1 MSSNHMKKSVV
12 ALQENINIPSFE
24 SFYLWWI
31 LQEQEDKNYTFNF
44 KKYDGIKSEVFFFGY
59 NGKEE

>member
-1 MSSNHMKKSVV
+1 MSSKPHEKSAVT
-12 ALQENINIPSFE
+12 LQENNHTHSFE
-24 SFYLWWI
+24 SFYLCWT